1 MSPSDSLVTVPPVVG
16 SEEIDLGLQL
26 PADFDLHS
34 FFVHDR
40 LLRLHPNW
48 FVSNFQQD
56 GVCFTTAIKDYA
68 TEEEFPLSG
77 SFVYNKKESELLCIT
92 LTETI
97 EVTILFLKR
106 NSKLAVQVITTQGE
120 LDASD
125 PLLLWIRAIREYIRI
140 YTKKTPVTLLFRLL
154 MNRMVLKMDP
164 SQRKICL
171 MLARI
176 TFLEILVI
184 LFIVVG
190 YVIFVL

>member
-1 MSPSDSLVTVPPVVG
+1 MPTPDSPVASPSAIG

-26 PADFDLHS
+26 PAGFDLQPL
-34 FFVHDR
+34 FPHDR

-48 FVSNFQQD
+48 FISDFHQD
-56 GVCFTTAIKDYA
+56 GVSFTTTIKDYA

-77 SFVYNKKESELLCIT
+77 TLVFNESEDEILSIA

-97 EVTILFLKR
+97 EVSIRFLNR
-106 NSKLAVQVITTQGE
+106 NNQLKVQVHSPQGE
-120 LDASD
+120 LETND

-140 YTKKTPVTLLFRLL
+140 YVKKTPVTLFFRLV
-154 MNRMVLKMDP
+154 MNRMVLEMNP

-171 MLARI
+171 MLVRL
-176 TFLEILVI
+176 TLLEILVI
-184 LFIVVG
+184 LVIVVG

>member
-1 MSPSDSLVTVPPVVG
+1 MSSSDSPVTVPPVTG
-16 SEEIDLGLQL
+16 SEVIDLGLQL

-34 FFVHDR
+34 LFVHDR

-48 FVSNFQQD
+48 FISNFQQD
-56 GVCFTTAIKDYA
+56 GVSFTTAIKDYA

-77 SFVYNKKESELLCIT
+77 SLVYNDKEGELLCIK

-97 EVTILFLKR
+97 EVTILFLNR
-106 NSKLAVQVITTQGE
+106 NSNLAVQIIHPQGE

-140 YTKKTPVTLLFRLL
+140 YTKKNPVTLLFRLL
-154 MNRMVLKMDP
+154 MNRMVLQMNP

-176 TFLEILVI
+176 TFVEILVI
-184 LFIVVG
+184 LFIVIG

>member
-1 MSPSDSLVTVPPVVG
+1 MPTSDSPVTVPSATV

-26 PADFDLHS
+26 PADFDLQPL
-34 FFVHDR
+34 VPQDR

-48 FVSNFQQD
+48 FISDFQQD
-56 GVCFTTAIKDYA
+56 GVSFTTTIKDYV

-77 SFVYNKKESELLCIT
+77 SLVFNEREDEILCIT

-97 EVTILFLKR
+97 EVTILFLNL
-106 NSKLAVQVITTQGE
+106 NSKLKVQVRSPQGE

-125 PLLLWIRAIREYIRI
+125 PLLLWIRAIREYIHLNI
-140 YTKKTPVTLLFRLL
+140 KQTPVALFFRLV
-154 MNRMVLKMDP
+154 MNRMVLQMNP

-176 TFLEILVI
+176 TFVEILVI